1 MCVKNHSTF
10 HVTSL
15 SCYESIGLH
24 KLGVP
29 IRKTDIGALL
39 AAIGL
44 PLYGYDNLLMA
55 SKVKCLKTHHLCVKY
70 NKQTFFMHFSAFRVS
85 KCQRCCMASV
95 GETSAG
101 SAVS

>member
-1 MCVKNHSTF
+1 M
-10 HVTSL
+10 SL

-29 IRKTDIGALL
+29 IRKSDIGALL
-39 AAIGL
+39 ADIGL

-55 SKVKCLKTHHLCVKY
+55 SKVKCLKTHHLYVKY
-70 NKQTFFMHFSAFRVS
+70 NKQTFFMHFSTFRVS
-85 KCQRCCMASV
+85 ECQRWCMASV

>member
-1 MCVKNHSTF
+1 MLRACHA
-10 HVTSL
+10 TSL
-15 SCYESIGLH
+15 SCYESVGLH

-29 IRKTDIGALL
+29 LRKTDIGALL

-70 NKQTFFMHFSAFRVS
+70 NKRTFFMHFSTFRVS
-85 KCQRCCMASV
+85 ECQRCCMASV

>member
-15 SCYESIGLH
+15 SCYKSIGLH

-29 IRKTDIGALL
+29 IRKSDIGALL
-39 AAIGL
+39 ADIGL

-55 SKVKCLKTHHLCVKY
+55 SKVKCLKTHHLYVKY
-70 NKQTFFMHFSAFRVS
+70 NKQTFFMRFSVFRVS
-85 KCQRCCMASV
+85 ECQRCYMARV

-101 SAVS
+101 FAVS